1 MVRPMK
7 TPANHDIRSPH
18 RGSLLI
24 ELVIAAG
31 LLAVILSLTV
41 KVLGQVGQQR
51 RAAERRQRALVEV
64 SNAMERITA
73 RPYDEITPQNASA
86 VRLSPDAAVAL
97 PGAEMNITVHDE
109 PVSGVSSRRV
119 AVRLRWRDSAGQWEA
134 PVRLVTWIEPSPS
147 PGRRS
152 P

>member
-1 MVRPMK
+1 M
-7 TPANHDIRSPH
+7 TIHANHDVRSPH
-18 RGSLLI
+18 RGSLLV

-51 RAAERRQRALVEV
+51 RAAERRQRALVEA

-73 RPYDEITPQNASA
+73 RPYDEITSQNAGA
-86 VRLSPDAAVAL
+86 VKLSPDATATL
-97 PGAEMNITVHDE
+97 PGAELNVDVRDE
-109 PVSGVSSRRV
+109 SVSGVSSRRV
-119 AVRLRWRDSAGQWEA
+119 AVRLRWRGSAGEWEA

>member
-1 MVRPMK
+1 M
-7 TPANHDIRSPH
+7 
-18 RGSLLI
+18 LI
-24 ELVIAAG
+24 ELIIAAG

-51 RAAERRQRALVEV
+51 RAAERRQRALVEA

-73 RPYDEITPQNASA
+73 RPYDEITPRSA
-86 VRLSPDAAVAL
+86 AAVKLSPDAAAAV
-97 PGAEMNITVHDE
+97 PGAELNVDVRDE
-109 PVSGVSSRRV
+109 PASGVSSRRV
-119 AVRLRWRDSAGQWEA
+119 AVRLRWKDSAGQWEA
-134 PVRLVTWIEPSPS
+134 PVHLVTWVEPS